1 MDERAAPVCS
11 QIRQKHWNCI
21 YRSSVSIRYENPTAL
36 GSGSRAAA
44 HGNNFGRDEG
54 VRQQGIK
61 GIEIE
66 REREERW
73 FCSLLFTASIV
84 RNRPLPRKSR
94 NLVMKETVPSSP
106 LLTRIKSFT
115 DA

>member
-61 GIEIE
+61 GIGIE
-66 REREERW
+66 RERERRDG
-73 FCSLLFTASIV
+73 FVLFSLRHRSFG
-84 RNRPLPRKSR
+84 
-94 NLVMKETVPSSP
+94 TVLCPGRVG
-106 LLTRIKSFT
+106 TW
-115 DA
+115 

>member
-61 GIEIE
+61 GIGIE
-66 REREERW
+66 RERERGEMVL
-73 FCSLLFTASIV
+73 FSSLYGIDRS
-84 RNRPLPRKSR
+84 
-94 NLVMKETVPSSP
+94 EPS
-106 LLTRIKSFT
+106 F
-115 DA
+115 AQEE

>member
-66 REREERW
+66 RERERGEMVL
-73 FCSLLFTASIV
+73 FPSLYGIDRS
-84 RNRPLPRKSR
+84 
-94 NLVMKETVPSSP
+94 EPS
-106 LLTRIKSFT
+106 F
-115 DA
+115 AQEE

>member
-61 GIEIE
+61 GIGIE
-66 REREERW
+66 RERERGVVL
-73 FCSLLFTASIV
+73 FSSLYGIDRS
-84 RNRPLPRKSR
+84 
-94 NLVMKETVPSSP
+94 EPS
-106 LLTRIKSFT
+106 F
-115 DA
+115 AHEE

>member
-61 GIEIE
+61 GIGIEGEGE
-66 REREERW
+66 RERGEMVLFSSLYGIDRSEPSFAQEE
-73 FCSLLFTASIV
+73 
-84 RNRPLPRKSR
+84 
-94 NLVMKETVPSSP
+94 
-106 LLTRIKSFT
+106 
-115 DA
+115 